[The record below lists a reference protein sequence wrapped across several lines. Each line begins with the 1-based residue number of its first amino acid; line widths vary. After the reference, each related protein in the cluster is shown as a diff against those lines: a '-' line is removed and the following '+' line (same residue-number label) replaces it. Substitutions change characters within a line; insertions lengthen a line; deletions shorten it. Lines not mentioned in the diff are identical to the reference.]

1 MFKRSYRLA
10 LALLLVLILVAS
22 VTAGCAKK
30 YPNKPITIIAPAG
43 PGGGW
48 DLTARSVSKVLA
60 DTKLVSVATTV
71 ENQAGGGGGV
81 ALANVVQNKKGDGY
95 TLVVYS
101 PPLILINLNGQSKF
115 GYKDITPLARL
126 TTDYQIIAVSA
137 KSKYKT
143 LKDVMDALKKD
154 PKSLTVGGASAPG
167 SMDHL
172 SFMLAASKA
181 GVNVKDVPYVSFP
194 DGSQL
199 MSNLISG
206 KIDVASTGVGETLGQ
221 LEAKTVI
228 GLAVTAPKRYTDPR
242 LKDVPTLKESGI
254 DVTFDVWRGIFGPPD
269 MPADAK
275 AYISKALENMVKS
288 TNWKKDVL
296 EKYNWIDA
304 YLPGDQF
311 KSFLDEQNKAL
322 GDLLKTL
329 GLIK

>member
-1 MFKRSYRLA
+1 MPKRSYRLA
-10 LALLLVLILVAS
+10 LALLLVLIIVAS
-22 VTAGCAKK
+22 VSAGCAKK

-48 DLTARSVSKVLA
+48 DLTARSVSQTLGDA
-60 DTKLVSVATTV
+60 KLVSVATAV

-81 ALANVVQNKKGDGY
+81 ALANVVQNKKADGY
-95 TLVVYS
+95 TMVVYS
-101 PPLILINLNGQSKF
+101 PPLIFINLNGQSKY

-154 PKSLTVGGASAPG
+154 PKSVTIGGASAPG

-172 SFMLAASKA
+172 SFMLAAQKA
-181 GVNVKDVPYVSFP
+181 GVSVKDVPYVSFP
-194 DGSQL
+194 SGSE
-199 MSNLISG
+199 LIAQVLG
-206 KIDVASTGVGETLGQ
+206 GHVDVASTGVGETLGQ
-221 LEAKTVI
+221 LEAKTMI

-242 LKDVPTLKESGI
+242 LSGVPTLKESGI
-254 DVTFDVWRGIFGPPD
+254 DATFDVWRGIFGPPD

-275 AYISKALENMVKS
+275 AYLSKALDSMVKS
-288 TNWKKDVL
+288 SQWKAVL
-296 EKYNWIDA
+296 TKYNWIDA

-311 KSFLDEQNKAL
+311 KAFLDDQNKAMA
-322 GDLLKTL
+322 DLMKSL